1 MAKTQLWAR
10 VWRIVLAGPITLL
23 ATLVIMA
30 AGSLWLP
37 EGEAQVNHF
46 VIPVVLLPAIW
57 AVLFF
62 YSCLDR
68 LGRASAVIFLL
79 LAVNGAMLGQHMM
92 HMMSAP

>member
-1 MAKTQLWAR
+1 MKGKQLWAR
-10 VWRIVLAGPITLL
+10 IWRFLLAGPITLL
-23 ATLVIMA
+23 ATIVVMA

-37 EGEAQVNHF
+37 EGDAQVNHF

-68 LGRASAVIFLL
+68 LGRASAVILL
-79 LAVNGAMLGQHMM
+79 LLGINAAMIGQHMM
-92 HMMSAP
+92 ASS